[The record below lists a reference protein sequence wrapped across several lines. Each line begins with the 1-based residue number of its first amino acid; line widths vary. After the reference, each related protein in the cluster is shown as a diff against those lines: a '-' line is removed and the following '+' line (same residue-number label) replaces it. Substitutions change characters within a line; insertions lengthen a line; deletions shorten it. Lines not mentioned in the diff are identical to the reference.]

1 MSINLPRVKFANQIL
16 PQGKTRKFV
25 LSDFNKKTN
34 KLETFEDALF
44 KGSKTSTNK
53 TEKLDA
59 PMRKSVCGKGQKLVI
74 FEWIMS

>member
-1 MSINLPRVKFANQIL
+1 MRKRRKKSERRVNLCLVIL
-16 PQGKTRKFV
+16 I
-25 LSDFNKKTN
+25 KTN

-59 PMRKSVCGKGQKLVI
+59 PMRKSVCGKGQELVI

>member
-1 MSINLPRVKFANQIL
+1 MGERRVNLCLVIL
-16 PQGKTRKFV
+16 I
-25 LSDFNKKTN
+25 KTN

-59 PMRKSVCGKGQKLVI
+59 PMRKSVCGKGQELVI